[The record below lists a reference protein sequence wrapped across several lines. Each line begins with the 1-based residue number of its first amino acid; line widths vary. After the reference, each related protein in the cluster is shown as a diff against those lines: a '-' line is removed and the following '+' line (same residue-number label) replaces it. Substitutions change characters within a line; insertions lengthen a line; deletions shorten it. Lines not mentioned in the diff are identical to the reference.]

1 MTDSNTPIHDHSLT
15 IEEAI
20 RGWWLER
27 FNAPLPEDAKAW
39 LRTTIRNEI
48 KRQRLTEHRLDDAT
62 LQRVRE
68 GRRLCQTKLD
78 NLESSIARLHHQQ
91 QQLKRFVDVNT
102 ELTKQ
107 RSQLYELNKQ
117 QAALL
122 SEQRQL
128 ERFEAFE
135 SINGRFQRIYV
146 LNGNIADARQQ
157 HTQLA
162 TELSDATRALT
173 EAEKRLTLEEA
184 KTTEMQNAAVQ
195 AAIDMAE
202 AERLQ
207 AQADDANAEYASN
220 ATDLAQLRERLEM
233 LQKELHENSQSAE
246 RVRTETAAL
255 SLRRQALEAHRNMI
269 LQGSGIKAKLDE
281 LYASMHYRES
291 VTQQL
296 NQALRQQNERNEQ
309 LGRLF
314 SESQNLNADINTQE
328 EEVDAHRRS
337 IAGQDS
343 YNLQRRTLELHSRR
357 LMLETGF
364 SLWRNIAAGYDLI
377 EQKNQEITQ
386 LRLHIDHLNQNI
398 DNLTEDVRKTSKAL
412 DQRNYHLTL
421 SKSQNVIELRGDLV
435 EGTPCTVCGATH
447 HPWQGEYISEQNALI
462 SSLKADCETLRGEL
476 QAKRQALQEM
486 QTDLTASQ
494 SRLEVELRNLETLE
508 ARQEKDTT
516 EWATF
521 AKLDRSFRECSSATN
536 REARS
541 TLMRQLIEKTSVD
554 AENAEKELSTFT
566 FHLDSISSIGIK
578 IQKKQQLAADLD
590 IQLNEVNTACQVM
603 ARLVENLNQ
612 ELTRATQDFSRRYDE
627 LEHLITIP
635 EWFNRWK
642 RSHEGLKLQIQ
653 SMMDQWGELEDDLH
667 KHDTESQTLSTA
679 IERLRKNI
687 EQAQADI
694 ALCENIANKSKEREA
709 KAITALS
716 KLLPDMDGKSLF
728 KQARER
734 LAQQRERLQTLMA
747 EYTEHERRKLSL
759 EAQQAHIDQSTHQME
774 ARLADDKR
782 ELDMWMQRFN
792 SNNPP
797 VQVAELERVLADG
810 KDWTDARQRIRSNLL
825 EMSITQAR
833 VDNLRAQIIALQ
845 ADGLRPIAG
854 NGDSE
859 QAAIEQQIS
868 ELEQQR
874 RKVLLQ
880 MAQFDEQLRKHQQTD
895 NNDNNIP

>member
-135 SINGRFQRIYV
+135 SINSRFQRIYV

-184 KTTEMQNAAVQ
+184 KTTEMQNATVQ

-207 AQADDANAEYASN
+207 AQADDANAEYTSN
-220 ATDLAQLRERLEM
+220 ATDLTQLRERLEM

-343 YNLQRRTLELHSRR
+343 YNLQRRALELHSRR

-653 SMMDQWGELEDDLH
+653 SMMDQWGELEADLH

-734 LAQQRERLQTLMA
+734 LAQQRERLQALMA

-759 EAQQAHIDQSTHQME
+759 EAQQAHIDQATHQME

>member
-1 MTDSNTPIHDHSLT
+1 MTDSNTPLHNNSLT

-27 FNAPLPEDAKAW
+27 FNEPLPEDAKAW

-107 RSQLYELNKQ
+107 RSQLYEINKQ

-343 YNLQRRTLELHSRR
+343 YNLQRRALELHSRR

-709 KAITALS
+709 KAITALT

-734 LAQQRERLQTLMA
+734 LAQQRERLQALMA

-759 EAQQAHIDQSTHQME
+759 EAQQAHIDQATHQME

>member
-27 FNAPLPEDAKAW
+27 FNTPLPEDAKAW

-107 RSQLYELNKQ
+107 RSQLYEINKQ

-146 LNGNIADARQQ
+146 LNGNIAGARQQ

-207 AQADDANAEYASN
+207 ALADDANAEYASN

-343 YNLQRRTLELHSRR
+343 YNLQRRALELHSRR

-421 SKSQNVIELRGDLV
+421 SKSQNVIELRGDLI

-447 HPWQGEYISEQNALI
+447 HPWQGEYIAEQNALI

-734 LAQQRERLQTLMA
+734 LAQQRERLQALMA

>member
-184 KTTEMQNAAVQ
+184 KTTEMQNAAIQ

-343 YNLQRRTLELHSRR
+343 YNLQRRALELHSRR

-734 LAQQRERLQTLMA
+734 LAQQRERLQALMA

-759 EAQQAHIDQSTHQME
+759 EAQQAHIDQATHQME

-825 EMSITQAR
+825 EMAITQAR